1 MGYHRIRR
9 CNYFH
14 ETLTG
19 KFQSILTLIIEI
31 TLKANRTNMAITKTH
46 EVMVT
51 KRKKSILPQ
60 ENEPLEPVAKPNAI
74 INKN

>member
-1 MGYHRIRR
+1 
-9 CNYFH
+9 
-14 ETLTG
+14 
-19 KFQSILTLIIEI
+19 
-31 TLKANRTNMAITKTH
+31 MAITKTY

-60 ENEPLEPVAKPNAI
+60 ENEPLEPAAKPNAI